1 MEPVRIA
8 VIGVSGSAGLG
19 HIKIAKELPSTRLA
33 AAVDVVEAAA
43 KKAGK
48 ENGVPWFTSVGDLA
62 KSGAAEAVVI
72 ATPHWW
78 HPPIAIEAAEA
89 GLHVLTEKPM
99 AVTPAAADEMI
110 AACRKAR
117 VTLAV
122 VFQYRFDP
130 VRVKSVELLLSGA
143 IGEITRG
150 EVINCWF
157 RPDAYYRSASWRGTW
172 AGEGGGVLVNQAP
185 HFLDQYLWHMGMTP
199 TRVTANVQTSIHR
212 MEAED
217 RATAILDFPNGAIG
231 MVHFSTAEAPNL
243 VRMEFS
249 GDRGRL
255 SWQEGGKLEL
265 RRLDE
270 SSREFSASTQDMWG
284 MPKGPKEPETVDVPK
299 PEGLAGAYAVVND
312 FAEAVRNKRPP
323 RVTGEEGRKSLEV
336 ASAIIM
342 SGLMRKPV
350 DLPLDVE
357 KYEAFMRKLTK
368 GKDPRTMARKK
379 GKK

>member
-19 HIKIAKELPSTRLA
+19 HIQVAKELPTTKLA
-33 AAVDVVEAAA
+33 AVVDVVAEAA
-43 KKAGK
+43 KKAGEEHK
-48 ENGVPWFTSVGDLA
+48 VPWFTSVDDLA

-78 HPPIAIEAAEA
+78 HPPIAIDAAGA

-110 AACRKAR
+110 AACKKAG

-122 VFQYRFDP
+122 VFQFRFDP
-130 VRVKSVELLLSGA
+130 VRVKSVELLRSGA
-143 IGEITRG
+143 IGEIARG

-157 RPDAYYRSASWRGTW
+157 RPDAYYRSAAWRGTW

-185 HFLDQYLWHMGMTP
+185 HYLDQYLWHMGMMP
-199 TRVTANVQTSIHR
+199 SRVIANVQTSIHK

-217 RATAILDFPNGAIG
+217 RATAILEFPNGAIG
-231 MVHFSTAEAPNL
+231 HVHFSTAEAPNL
-243 VRMEFS
+243 VRMEFA

-255 SWQEGGKLEL
+255 TWNEGGKLQL
-265 RRLDE
+265 HRLDE
-270 SSREFSASTQDMWG
+270 SAREVSASSKDMWG
-284 MPKGPKEPETVDVPK
+284 LPKGPKEPETIDVPK

-323 RVTGEEGRKSLEV
+323 RVTGDEGRKCVEV

-342 SGLMRKPV
+342 SGLTKKPV
-350 DLPLDVE
+350 DLPMDAE

-379 GKK
+379 KK